1 MIMIKKVALFLLLTV
16 GFVGLMIP
24 VSVVFDNNRKSD
36 NNIDAVF
43 GGLAIGVPSLSIAI
57 YLLWDDKR
65 KQKQEKLDY
74 LRKLFFE
81 IIESSNGKINPLQ
94 FAKQVTLSGKT
105 NLSGHEATFFLDQM
119 VKEFGGNR
127 DVSQKGTIY
136 YEFDLKAIPF
146 GDYEKLSGK
155 TDPST
160 QTSLEPIPE
169 TETVITTIL
178 TKNEINTNSTNSKLT
193 DQQHPKKTNLK
204 SNKNI
209 IFSPLDTKLLDS
221 LEDHLSIAEWQKA
234 DEVTAKLMLKVAN
247 QTMSLNPDDIAYFPC
262 EALSK
267 IDELWQIYSHN
278 QFGFLAQAE
287 VFNDCFSTSSN
298 IILTPTNWQKYA
310 QALGWYANAQ
320 WPNHHGDL
328 RFSLTTAPKGYL
340 PFLPV
345 WQGACW
351 GSFLD
356 GQGERFY
363 LLIKRVKQCQLSTHI
378 PDPEATENI
387 ITGGFNTINGG
398 IQIIECGIK
407 KEINNF
413 FQ

>member
-1 MIMIKKVALFLLLTV
+1 MITIKKVVIALLLTV

-24 VSVVFDNNRKSD
+24 VSVVVDNNRKSD
-36 NNIDAVF
+36 DMDAVF

-65 KQKQEKLDY
+65 KREQEKSNS

-81 IIESSNGKINPLQ
+81 AIESSNGKINSLQ
-94 FAKQVTLSGKT
+94 FAKKVTLSGET
-105 NLSGHEATFFLDQM
+105 NLSGNEATLFLDQM
-119 VKEFGGNR
+119 VKEFRGNR

-136 YEFDLKAIPF
+136 YEFDLNAIPL
-146 GDYEKLSGK
+146 GDDEELSRN
-155 TDPST
+155 PST
-160 QTSLEPIPE
+160 GTPPKPISK
-169 TETVITTIL
+169 TETVTTTIP
-178 TKNEINTNSTNSKLT
+178 TKNETNTNSTNSNLT
-193 DQQHPKKTNLK
+193 DQKPPKKTSLK
-204 SNKNI
+204 PNKNI

-221 LEDHLSIAEWQKA
+221 LEDNLSVAEWKKA

-278 QFGFLAQAE
+278 RFGFLVQAE
-287 VFNDCFSTSSN
+287 VFNDCFSSANSN
-298 IILTPTNWQKYA
+298 IILNSKNWQKYA
-310 QALGWYANAQ
+310 QALGWYVNSQ

-328 RFSLTTAPKGYL
+328 RFSLTNSPKGYL

-345 WQGACW
+345 WQGAWW

-356 GQGERFY
+356 GQGERFH

-378 PDPEATENI
+378 PKPEDPPNI
-387 ITGGFNTINGG
+387 IEEG
-398 IQIIECGIK
+398 IQTIRDGIT
-407 KEINNF
+407 KEINKLL
-413 FQ
+413 Q